1 MLLPRLPP
9 TCIGGRGFVVDPSH
23 HFDTI
28 LCSGDVHPRDTG
40 NEVLQGNTALVLL
53 HQLKLTELGS
63 ITIRKAGEGKKQ
75 GVKVVRGATKR
86 LTEPPP
92 THLYCHGARNDVLCH
107 QGLDVE
113 VKVKVR
119 GDGEP
124 HHIGVLP

>member
-1 MLLPRLPP
+1 MLLPHLPP

-53 HQLKLTELGS
+53 HQLKLTKLGGV
-63 ITIRKAGEGKKQ
+63 TIGKAGEGKKQ

-86 LTEPPP
+86 LSPHPP
-92 THLYCHGARNDVLCH
+92 LLSQARNDMLCH